1 MLRSMPLAAPAPA
14 ESRPSEPRSYAVVP
28 PRARGMTFGHEVL
41 LALIMAV
48 AMGATVF
55 LYR

>member
-1 MLRSMPLAAPAPA
+1 
-14 ESRPSEPRSYAVVP
+14 
-28 PRARGMTFGHEVL
+28 MTFGHEVL
-41 LALIMAV
+41 LALIMAL

>member
-1 MLRSMPLAAPAPA
+1 MPMAFPTTPS
-14 ESRPSEPRSYAVVP
+14 ESRSSDPPSSTAVP
-28 PRARGMTFGHEVL
+28 EGARARGMTFGHEVL
-41 LALIMAV
+41 LALIMAI

>member
-1 MLRSMPLAAPAPA
+1 MVFPTTPS
-14 ESRPSEPRSYAVVP
+14 ESGSSEPPSSTARPSRAP
-28 PRARGMTFGHEVL
+28 ARGMTFGHEVL
-41 LALIMAV
+41 LALIMAI